1 MIAIGNFTRSSSFR
15 VGALLTS
22 LAVAA
27 IIFIVYFW
35 RIASSDVFLRE
46 AQAAVDA
53 EAFAYSL
60 VYQHQGVEGV
70 IRTMGEQG
78 LAQWSISD
86 DTIVA
91 LQTSSGELLIGNITA
106 WPTIQNAQSLGN
118 ERQNNTQTALVTA
131 TPAVDT
137 ANPPHSSPSTFTHK
151 VLFKRIQLGDYR
163 LFIGRNIHD
172 LYSAQWLGKTF
183 SWVIVVLLSVLG
195 MISFAVASY
204 VVKRINRMSQTAD
217 NIIRTGS
224 LQERL
229 EIDSN
234 WDDLSR
240 LSVVFNQMLD
250 TIENSVNNIKSVSDS
265 IAHDLRTPLA
275 RLRNSL
281 EKIDDPVLRDDTIS
295 EADNLLNMFNSL
307 LRISGLESARK
318 KEGFCTVS
326 LKDITVDVID
336 LYHPLAEERHLNL
349 IDQLAEVAIFAD
361 PNLLFQAIANVLD
374 NAVKYTPS
382 GGTITVQLISTATRI
397 ALLFNDN
404 GPGVKVD
411 DISRLERRFFRADDS
426 RSTQGNGLGLSLVS
440 AIVNMHDGKLW
451 FIHDPMMQGHGL
463 GVVFSFPRSPISPLG
478 K

>member
-46 AQAAVDA
+46 AKAAVNA
-53 EAFAYSL
+53 EAYAYAM
-60 VYQHQGVEGV
+60 VYEYQGVEGV
-70 IRTMGEQG
+70 VRAMSERG

-91 LQTSSGELLIGNITA
+91 LQASSGELLGGNVTS
-106 WPTIQNAQSLGN
+106 WPYIESVQTMGN
-118 ERQNNTQTALVTA
+118 DGQDDTQTALITA
-131 TPAVDT
+131 TPIINA
-137 ANPPHSSPSTFTHK
+137 ANPPHSSPLPFTHK
-151 VLFKRIQLGDYR
+151 VLFKRIQLGDNR

-204 VVKRINRMSQTAD
+204 VVKRINRMSQTA
-217 NIIRTGS
+217 
-224 LQERL
+224 
-229 EIDSN
+229 
-234 WDDLSR
+234 
-240 LSVVFNQMLD
+240 VFNQMLD

-281 EKIDDPVLRDDTIS
+281 QKIDDPSLRDDTIA

-336 LYHPLAEERHLNL
+336 LYHPFAEEHHLKL
-349 IDQLAEVAIFAD
+349 IDQLTEVSLFAD

-382 GGTITVQLISTATRI
+382 GGTVTVQLTCTPARI
-397 ALLFNDN
+397 ALLINDN
-404 GPGVKVD
+404 GPGVKAD
-411 DISRLERRFFRADDS
+411 DIPHLERRFFRADDS

-440 AIVNMHDGKLW
+440 AIVSMHDGHLW

-463 GVVFSFPRSPISPLG
+463 GVVFSFPRSSG
-478 K
+478 S

>member
-46 AQAAVDA
+46 AKAAVNA
-53 EAFAYSL
+53 EAYAYAM
-60 VYQHQGVEGV
+60 VYEYQGVEGV
-70 IRTMGEQG
+70 VRAMSERG

-91 LQTSSGELLIGNITA
+91 LQASSGELLGGNVTS
-106 WPTIQNAQSLGN
+106 WPYIESVQTMGNDGQND
-118 ERQNNTQTALVTA
+118 TQTALITA
-131 TPAVDT
+131 TPIIDV
-137 ANPPHSSPSTFTHK
+137 ANPPHSSPLPFTHK
-151 VLFKRIQLGDYR
+151 VLFKRIQLGNNR

-281 EKIDDPVLRDDTIS
+281 QKIDDPSLRDDTIA

-336 LYHPLAEERHLNL
+336 LYHPFAEEHHLKL
-349 IDQLAEVAIFAD
+349 IDQLTEVSLFAD

-382 GGTITVQLISTATRI
+382 GGTVTVQLTCTPSRI
-397 ALLFNDN
+397 ALLINDN
-404 GPGVKVD
+404 GPGVKAD
-411 DISRLERRFFRADDS
+411 DIPHLERRFFRADDS

-440 AIVNMHDGKLW
+440 AIVSMHDGHLW

-463 GVVFSFPRSPISPLG
+463 GVVFSFPRSSG
-478 K
+478 S